1 MKKTIILANGPQ
13 ISSTWPEW
21 VNKEDTLVCVDGGT
35 LQAIQQG
42 LIPDVVLGDMDSLS
56 SDMLQ
61 RMKDQGVRLVRYPV
75 RKNQTDLELAL
86 FWARDQNAREVW
98 VVNALGGRLD
108 QHLVNVFLLAR
119 EDMNF
124 ARIVLKEDDQ
134 SAVVLRGPDRMVLE
148 GQPGDRLS
156 LVVLSKTISGVT
168 LDGVEWKTN
177 HATFSRASTHPL
189 SNVFTETRARIQID
203 TGVAFLVH
211 IEDPHL

>member
-1 MKKTIILANGPQ
+1 M
-13 ISSTWPEW
+13 
-21 VNKEDTLVCVDGGT
+21 CVDGGT
-35 LQAIQQG
+35 LQAIQKS
-42 LIPDVVLGDMDSLS
+42 LIPDAIVGDMDSLPPDTLEQIKS
-56 SDMLQ
+56 
-61 RMKDQGVRLVRYPV
+61 QGVQLVRYPV

-86 FWARDQNAREVW
+86 LWAREHNAREIW

-134 SAVVLRGPDRMVLE
+134 SAVILRGPDRIILE

-156 LVVLSKTISGVT
+156 LVVLSQTISGVT

-177 HATFSRASTHPL
+177 LATFSRASTHPL
-189 SNVFTETRARIQID
+189 SNIFTETQARIQID
-203 TGVAFLVH
+203 TGIAFLVH
-211 IEDPHL
+211 IQDPHL

>member
-13 ISSTWPEW
+13 LSSTWPKW

-35 LQAIQQG
+35 LQAIQKS
-42 LIPDVVLGDMDSLS
+42 LIPDAIVGDMDSLPPDTLEQIKS
-56 SDMLQ
+56 
-61 RMKDQGVRLVRYPV
+61 QGVQLVRYPV

-86 FWARDQNAREVW
+86 LWAREHNAREIW

-134 SAVVLRGPDRMVLE
+134 SAVILRGPDRIILE

-156 LVVLSKTISGVT
+156 LVVLSQTISGVT

-177 HATFSRASTHPL
+177 LATFSRASTHPL
-189 SNVFTETRARIQID
+189 SNIFTETQARIQID
-203 TGVAFLVH
+203 TGIAFLVH
-211 IEDPHL
+211 IQDPHL